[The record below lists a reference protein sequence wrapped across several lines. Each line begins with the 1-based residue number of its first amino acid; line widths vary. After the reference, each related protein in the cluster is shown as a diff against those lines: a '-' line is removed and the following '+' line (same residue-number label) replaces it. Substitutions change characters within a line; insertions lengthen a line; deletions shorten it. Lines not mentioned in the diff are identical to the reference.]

1 MKTPT
6 TADTA
11 AVLQR
16 IDPDHWSVEFRDGEP
31 ILGISVQGA
40 ADYVSAIAD
49 ELVPVSEVLAILSD
63 LLPAEPFRSVVR
75 ELERRG
81 EVITDA

>member
-1 MKTPT
+1 MRTPN

-11 AVLQR
+11 EVLAL

-31 ILGISVQGA
+31 VLGISVQGA

-49 ELVPVSEVLAILSD
+49 ELVPVPAVLEILAD

-75 ELERRG
+75 ELELRG
-81 EVITDA
+81 EVIADA